1 MNPIL
6 SDLEESIKQWKG
18 LWNKSKDWHDDPQI
32 IAYGCLPYTN
42 PFGITW
48 NDESEPYDDG
58 DVGEIESK
66 HYETQK
72 TLLEG
77 LSHAVRS
84 GYVFDSDYMMLLVDM
99 EQDSDLAGVIF
110 SDDKHFFGTALS
122 RLQKYDEAPKS
133 IWNSRV
139 FYNNLKMAQ
148 FEGTYPK
155 EDYKERYSHWEG
167 WLDNSGDF
175 YGNLS
180 DVIRD
185 LKVFQFDNENEDML
199 NFEDNVED
207 DFTKYWVIVRKP
219 EGFMLPMIMNW
230 NKESAEQLWNLLN
243 R

>member
-1 MNPIL
+1 M
-6 SDLEESIKQWKG
+6 
-18 LWNKSKDWHDDPQI
+18 
-32 IAYGCLPYTN
+32 
-42 PFGITW
+42 
-48 NDESEPYDDG
+48 
-58 DVGEIESK
+58 
-66 HYETQK
+66 
-72 TLLEG
+72 
-77 LSHAVRS
+77 
-84 GYVFDSDYMMLLVDM
+84 FDSDYMMLLVDM